1 MVYNYLIYMA
11 QVISLDTM
19 SFPQLPFAITL
30 PTAGLP
36 RPLEARR
43 HPRCA
48 KLTETDRK
56 RHFIVF
62 CSCFTLL

>member
-11 QVISLDTM
+11 QVISLATV

-36 RPLEARR
+36 RQPGGPRR
-43 HPRCA
+43 PRCA
-48 KLTETDRK
+48 KLTETDRN